1 MNLTREALYE
11 GRQPETKAMI
21 DLILDHPWV
30 LSANFHD
37 GAVVA
42 SYPYDDYRPG
52 EAQNGIHETPD
63 HSFFKH
69 LASTYATNHQTM
81 LDQSVCTKWY
91 FNDGITNGADWYPL
105 HGGMQDFNYIF
116 TNDFE
121 VTMELSCCKYPSRYY
136 LNKEWERNKESLL
149 EYMKQVILIRAS
161 SHSLYLLPTS
171 SDSSG
176 NIFEQRIKNH
186 ICYEGGL
193 TSN

>member
-186 ICYEGGL
+186 ICYDGGL